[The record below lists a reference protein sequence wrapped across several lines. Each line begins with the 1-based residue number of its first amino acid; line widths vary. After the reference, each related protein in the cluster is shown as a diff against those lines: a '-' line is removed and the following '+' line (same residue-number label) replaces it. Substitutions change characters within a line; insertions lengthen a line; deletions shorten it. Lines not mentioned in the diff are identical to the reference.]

1 MDDANITTSE
11 VPQSPGPSRTAELS
25 THAYYWV
32 TNPRLLL
39 DTLMQEHLKL
49 LILLI
54 CTYKG

>member
-11 VPQSPGPSRTAELS
+11 VQSPGPSRTAGQS
-25 THAYYWV
+25 KRAYYWV

-49 LILLI
+49 LFLLI